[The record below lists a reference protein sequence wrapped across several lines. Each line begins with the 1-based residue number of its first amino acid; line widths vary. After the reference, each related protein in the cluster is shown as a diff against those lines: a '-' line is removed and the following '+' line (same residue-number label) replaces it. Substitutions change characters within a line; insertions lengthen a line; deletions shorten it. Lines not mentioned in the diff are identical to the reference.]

1 MTELT
6 TFTNDTFG
14 EVRTITREGEPWF
27 VAADV
32 CEFFGVTNRNR
43 ALQQLEEDEKGGT
56 QIDTPGGV
64 QTVTIINESG
74 LYTLL
79 FYLQPKKAR
88 GISEEKIEER
98 CELLRRY
105 KRWITHDVIPAI
117 RKSGAYL
124 TPETAYKVLSDP
136 QSLIQMLTTLK
147 DEHDKRMSL
156 EADNRKLA
164 DAVEELSEDNRLLR
178 EENHNRAVQVLEY
191 SAKAMYADDVIE
203 AGNNTCIRETAK
215 LLGVKETDFVKLL
228 IEKRYLYRAPSNN
241 RLLPYDNRKARGVF
255 TVKEYTHKNG
265 FRIGIHTLVT
275 PRGRMKLLAECVKAG
290 LVEKMPEENS
300 FLWELS

>member
-14 EVRTITREGEPWF
+14 DVRTITREGEPWF

-32 CEFFGVTNRNR
+32 CK
-43 ALQQLEEDEKGGT
+43 ALELSNSRMAVERLDEDEKADVSLTDTSSNGVT
-56 QIDTPGGV
+56 QSRTFI
-64 QTVTIINESG
+64 IINEPG
-74 LYTLL
+74 LYALVL
-79 FYLQPKKAR
+79 GSRKPEAKAF
-88 GISEEKIEER
+88 
-98 CELLRRY
+98 
-105 KRWITHDVIPAI
+105 KRWITHDVIPSI

-147 DEHDKRMSL
+147 DEHNKRMSL